1 MKFTYFTNLY
11 SPEEFKI
18 SCLIKDF
25 IQFLGNKNHNSYLPY
40 QINLHHS
47 HTRFFSHLSI
57 GNQKIEAYFQLQSLK
72 LNYAIQIWNIA
83 CKLVEEK
90 YPHYLKY
97 QWVKQKAPHLKLT
110 FTDKHRA
117 AAEQYFWETLI
128 ALCES
133 PIISSSERVH
143 FSKDNDNRLLVSIV
157 LDEDDLNSAVCQ
169 KVSDQYK
176 YGKTHYPLELHQKS
190 YSFEEIKHYFIHCNH
205 NIISLLNAKESI
217 APLTGAERKLFEGA
231 DNLSWDT
238 IQQALAQ
245 GANINA
251 VNNNGETAFCELF
264 ATAVLMLED
273 NPTLNKNQLI
283 AQTIDIADKMI
294 AMGADIDYF
303 GFEGINALMHT
314 SYQHQPT
321 LMKYLL
327 DKGANP
333 NINYFAFEGDTA
345 TSSVLDNLC
354 YDENHSDISP
364 SEKEE
369 ISLCIALLKNAGAV
383 FE

>member
-1 MKFTYFTNLY
+1 M
-11 SPEEFKI
+11 
-18 SCLIKDF
+18 
-25 IQFLGNKNHNSYLPY
+25 
-40 QINLHHS
+40 
-47 HTRFFSHLSI
+47 
-57 GNQKIEAYFQLQSLK
+57 
-72 LNYAIQIWNIA
+72 
-83 CKLVEEK
+83 
-90 YPHYLKY
+90 
-97 QWVKQKAPHLKLT
+97 
-110 FTDKHRA
+110 
-117 AAEQYFWETLI
+117 
-128 ALCES
+128 
-133 PIISSSERVH
+133 
-143 FSKDNDNRLLVSIV
+143 
-157 LDEDDLNSAVCQ
+157 
-169 KVSDQYK
+169 
-176 YGKTHYPLELHQKS
+176 
-190 YSFEEIKHYFIHCNH
+190 
-205 NIISLLNAKESI
+205 LNAKESI
-217 APLTGAERKLFEGA
+217 APLTGAERKLFEGV

-273 NPTLNKNQLI
+273 NPTLDKNQLI

-327 DKGANP
+327 DKSANP

>member
-1 MKFTYFTNLY
+1 MKFAYFTNLY

-57 GNQKIEAYFQLQSLK
+57 GNQKVEA
-72 LNYAIQIWNIA
+72 
-83 CKLVEEK
+83 
-90 YPHYLKY
+90 HYL
-97 QWVKQKAPHLKLT
+97 
-110 FTDKHRA
+110 
-117 AAEQYFWETLI
+117 
-128 ALCES
+128 
-133 PIISSSERVH
+133 
-143 FSKDNDNRLLVSIV
+143 
-157 LDEDDLNSAVCQ
+157 
-169 KVSDQYK
+169 
-176 YGKTHYPLELHQKS
+176 
-190 YSFEEIKHYFIHCNH
+190 
-205 NIISLLNAKESI
+205 
-217 APLTGAERKLFEGA
+217 
-231 DNLSWDT
+231 
-238 IQQALAQ
+238 
-245 GANINA
+245 
-251 VNNNGETAFCELF
+251 
-264 ATAVLMLED
+264 LED
-273 NPTLNKNQLI
+273 NPKLDKNQLI

-369 ISLCIALLKNAGAV
+369 ISRCIALLGKRNYE
-383 FE
+383 F